1 MDANTALPR
10 CHLTVDVDPLRCY
23 AEIHGLDPSLGGN
36 AVYERAML
44 RFLDWLERKRL
55 KATFFVVTSDLD
67 DPRFGVVNRG
77 IVREA
82 VRLGHEIASHTHSHP
97 YHFDRLPAEEQEAE
111 IARSVALIREA
122 TGVGPIGF
130 RAPGYNV
137 RAEMVP
143 MLARHGLRYD
153 ASILPSV
160 PYWLLRAA
168 MIGRIKL
175 AGRKSGSQ
183 LGCFKN
189 FASGTRPRLMTHGG
203 SVLREIP
210 ISATPLGFPM
220 VGTFLNLLGPERLD
234 SVLGFAADC
243 DPLHLEFHGVDLLE
257 LGHDGLPAELAVQ
270 RDLTI
275 PLATKYAVLDRL
287 ADFVHGRF
295 EIATLAEAARAR

>member
-1 MDANTALPR
+1 MELNTGLPR

-23 AEIHGLDPSLGGN
+23 AEIHGLEAGVASN
-36 AVYERAML
+36 AVYDRAML

-55 KATFFVVTSDLD
+55 KATFFVATSDLD
-67 DPRFGVVNRG
+67 DPHYGVINRG

-97 YHFDRLPAEEQEAE
+97 YHFDRLPAEEQEVE
-111 IARSVALIREA
+111 IAKSVALIREA
-122 TGVGPIGF
+122 TGQGPVGF

-153 ASILPSV
+153 ASILPSL

-168 MIGRIKL
+168 MIGRIRL
-175 AGRKSGSQ
+175 AGKTSGSQ
-183 LGCFKN
+183 LGSLKN
-189 FASGTRPRLMTHGG
+189 FASGPRPRILAHGG

-210 ISATPLGFPM
+210 ISVTPLGFPL
-220 VGTFLNLLGPERLD
+220 VGTFLNMLGPDRLD
-234 SVLGFAADC
+234 GVLGFAAAC
-243 DPLHLEFHGVDLLE
+243 NPLHLEFHAVDLLDLERDHLAPE
-257 LGHDGLPAELAVQ
+257 LKVQ
-270 RDLTI
+270 RDLAI

-287 ADFVHGRF
+287 ADFVRGRF
-295 EIATLAEAARAR
+295 DVVTLAEAARAR

>member
-23 AEIHGLDPSLGGN
+23 AEIHGLDAGLGGN

-67 DPRFGVVNRG
+67 DARHGVVNRG

-82 VRLGHEIASHTHSHP
+82 VRLGHEIATHTHSHP
-97 YHFDRLPAEEQEAE
+97 YHFDRLPADEQERE
-111 IARSVALIREA
+111 IERSVALIREA

-175 AGRKSGSQ
+175 AGKKSGSQ

-189 FASGTRPRLMTHGG
+189 FASGARPRLLTHGG

-220 VGTFLNLLGPERLD
+220 VGTFLNLLGPQRLD
-234 SVLGFAADC
+234 SVLGFAAAC
-243 DPLHLEFHGVDLLE
+243 DPLHLEFHGVDLLDLE
-257 LGHDGLPAELAVQ
+257 RDGLPAELAVQ
-270 RDLTI
+270 RDLLV
-275 PLATKYAVLDRL
+275 PLETKLAVLDRL
-287 ADFVHGRF
+287 ADFIRGRF
-295 EIATLAEAARAR
+295 DVTTLAEAARAR